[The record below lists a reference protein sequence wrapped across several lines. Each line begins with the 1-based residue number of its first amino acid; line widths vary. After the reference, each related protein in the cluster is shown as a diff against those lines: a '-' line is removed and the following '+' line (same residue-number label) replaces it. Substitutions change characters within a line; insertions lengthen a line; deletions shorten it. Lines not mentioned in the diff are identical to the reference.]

1 MLFSDRYPSGRSES
15 FVKSINRSVF
25 FVYEWKIKYE
35 KDTGLKSMSLPLK
48 FKNQAISSREVISKL
63 SASVP
68 NFSATLSYFSYVDI
82 PEYFGSR

>member
-15 FVKSINRSVF
+15 FEESINRSVF

-35 KDTGLKSMSLPLK
+35 KNTGLKSMSLPLK

-63 SASVP
+63 SASIP
-68 NFSATLSYFSYVDI
+68 NFSATLSYFSYVVI